1 MTHNLPAP
9 EQENLRRRAESRDLR
24 LLVDSLSELIGAGEP
39 LDGMSR
45 SRALGLLIG
54 LERLLPPGH
63 AGALLDK
70 LRRTVQRGAPLID
83 DNGTGSELSARN
95 SCSSSVNTGCVP
107 CAAVLALP
115 ASLPD
120 DIPLCPAR
128 RAPSWLLMER

>member
-9 EQENLRRRAESRDLR
+9 EQENLRRHAESRDLH

-54 LERLLPPGH
+54 LERLLPPAH

-83 DNGTGSELSARN
+83 DNGAGSELSALAEQLRQQCQHWLGAVCG
-95 SCSSSVNTGCVP
+95 SPGSAGVP
-107 CAAVLALP
+107 A
-115 ASLPD
+115 
-120 DIPLCPAR
+120 
-128 RAPSWLLMER
+128 